1 MHTRPSLT
9 KPKPDCRCMPILNNL
24 ETRHSSSP
32 DPQLLSAEEPWDS
45 KASSLEVPLQADSV
59 EVIVEAS
66 EADSVVVIAEVSE
79 ADLEASEVV
88 IAEASAVA
96 TVGVSVADL
105 VEDSAASEPPIN

>member
-1 MHTRPSLT
+1 
-9 KPKPDCRCMPILNNL
+9 
-24 ETRHSSSP
+24 
-32 DPQLLSAEEPWDS
+32 
-45 KASSLEVPLQADSV
+45 VPLQADSV

-88 IAEASAVA
+88 IAEASAVV

>member
-9 KPKPDCRCMPILNNL
+9 KPKPDCRCMPTLNNL
-24 ETRHSSSP
+24 ETRHSSFP
-32 DPQLLSAEEPWDS
+32 DPQLPSAEEPWDS
-45 KASSLEVPLQADSV
+45 KASSPEVPLQVDSV

-66 EADSVVVIAEVSE
+66 EVDSVVVIAEVSE
-79 ADLEASEVV
+79 ADLEVSEVV

-96 TVGVSVADL
+96 TVEVSVVDL